1 MHVDTPSPSRSQV
14 ASRGRYTGLLRIGMG
29 TIVSVSALS
38 RVPTAAAHDGA
49 THTGTPHWG
58 LLAVILAGFGILGGS
73 VLLGRTRWKPTPQ
86 RTVGGLLL
94 GLIVTMVGTI
104 GIVQIQVEPVGT
116 TPVGRQWYPLLSAL
130 GGGVI
135 LSGSLVLD
143 RFRWPNRPLY
153 TGLGMVLGLW
163 VAYPILVPGSALTH
177 PLGYLLVVSVP
188 LVVGYLLWREVWPAI
203 TTSLEN
209 RLARWAGSL
218 VTTLFVVF
226 FLFSAGLFSVT
237 PDTGTNMPTT
247 AFVTS
252 AQFSDPL
259 VMWPAV
265 EFYLPSIP
273 LAGALSVGT
282 ALLIAV
288 LAGLIGV
295 NTVLATEIWIRDLQV
310 NHSGGVVGA
319 VATTGA
325 TACCC
330 CGPAVYAIAS
340 AVLGVSA
347 SPLYWAFVAPS
358 SPIGA
363 LFLVGALALLTG
375 SAIQLAD
382 SIAAAGVCDRRI
394 GTS

>member
-1 MHVDTPSPSRSQV
+1 MTDTDTPSPSSAQGQSSDRHNRLTQFR
-14 ASRGRYTGLLRIGMG
+14 RGIIISG
-29 TIVSVSALS
+29 SALAFM
-38 RVPTAAAHDGA
+38 PTAAAHDGA
-49 THTGTPHWG
+49 THTGTPQWG
-58 LLAVILAGFGILGGS
+58 LVAVILVGLGIIGGS
-73 VLLGRTRWKPTPQ
+73 ILFDRTRWEPTPP

-94 GLIVTMVGTI
+94 GLVVTMVGTI
-104 GIVQIQVEPVGT
+104 GVVQLQVEPVNT
-116 TPVGRQWYPLLSAL
+116 TPDGRQWYPLLSAL

-135 LSGSLVLD
+135 LSASLIGG
-143 RFRWPNRPLY
+143 RYRWPDRPMY
-153 TGLGMVLGLW
+153 TLLGVVLGLW
-163 VAYPILVPGSALTH
+163 VAYPILIPGRALTH
-177 PLGYLLVVSVP
+177 SLGYSLVVSVP
-188 LVVGYLLWREVWPAI
+188 LIVGFLLWREAWPAI
-203 TTSLEN
+203 TTGLEN
-209 RLARWAGSL
+209 RLARLAGGI
-218 VTTLFVVF
+218 VTTLFVLF
-226 FLFSAGLFSVT
+226 FLFSAGLFTVT
-237 PDTGTNMPTT
+237 PDTGTNMPQK
-247 AFVTS
+247 AFVTV
-252 AQFSDPL
+252 AQFTDPL

-295 NTVLATEIWIRDLQV
+295 NTVLTTEIWVRDRQLNQ
-310 NHSGGVVGA
+310 SGGVVGA
-319 VATTGA
+319 VATSGA

-382 SIAAAGVCDRRI
+382 GVAGVGHCDRPV
-394 GTS
+394 GA